1 MARTVLKIDGM
12 SCEMCSKKVS
22 DSILKVGGVSG
33 VRIDLEKGTADIAH
47 EGAKD
52 EDLIR
57 AVLDA
62 GFRSKAKHGLFR

>member
-1 MARTVLKIDGM
+1 MAKTTLKVDGM
-12 SCEMCSKKVS
+12 MCEMCSNSVSTTLRKVKGVS
-22 DSILKVGGVSG
+22 DVK
-33 VRIDLEKGTADIAH
+33 IDLKKGTADITH

-62 GFRSKAKHGLFR
+62 GFRSKVKRGLF

>member
-1 MARTVLKIDGM
+1 MAKTVLKIDGM

-22 DSILKVGGVSG
+22 DALLDTEGVTDVKVDLK
-33 VRIDLEKGTADIAH
+33 KGTAEVMQ
-47 EGAKD
+47 EGVKD

-62 GFRSKAKHGLFR
+62 GFRSKVKHGLF